1 MYFKPGMERILEYVL
16 NGHGERVNAS
26 GSHPKWHSNLRL
38 RQTRQRSSI
47 QKLRQRESA
56 IGGLIRKNWTR
67 LKAYLS
73 SSTSLPNH
81 SFTDE
86 KTATIFPNYMEEL
99 ISSRSNEM
107 LYILA
112 KRYRCDLSLRYSTN
126 SSDVL
131 MPPNPTPH
139 FHPHGPEKR

>member
-1 MYFKPGMERILEYVL
+1 MTFKSTSKTNAAKILNSEAPPKRIS
-16 NGHGERVNAS
+16 NRRVS
-26 GSHPKWHSNLRL
+26 FEK
-38 RQTRQRSSI
+38 
-47 QKLRQRESA
+47 
-56 IGGLIRKNWTR
+56 IRTR

-86 KTATIFPNYMEEL
+86 KTATIFPNYREEL
-99 ISSRSNEM
+99 ISSRPDEI

-112 KRYRCDLSLRYSTN
+112 ERYRCDLSLRDSTN

-131 MPPNPTPH
+131 MPPKPTPH
-139 FHPHGPEKR
+139 FHPHGPEKRWRQSRLRHWYKYGKPNLGKL